1 MFPSTSHLFLDF
13 SIWVDFTAVSRK
25 EAHLILLQLGIFFFF
40 FFLIEVDE
48 SETDWLTQGCLGKT
62 LPSCAI

>member
-1 MFPSTSHLFLDF
+1 MFPSASHLFLDF

-25 EAHLILLQLGIFFFF
+25 EAHLILLQLGMLFF

-48 SETDWLTQGCLGKT
+48 TETDWLTKGHLGRT

>member
-1 MFPSTSHLFLDF
+1 MFPSASHLFLDS

-25 EAHLILLQLGIFFFF
+25 ENTLDSSPTWNAFFFFF

-48 SETDWLTQGCLGKT
+48 TETDWLTKGR
-62 LPSCAI
+62 